1 VIGILL
7 VLLLGKIA
15 IKLIEKERLKMFCPD
30 YKSEFIE
37 GITSCPVYEVKLIDE
52 LPLRLMA
59 RTD

>member
-1 VIGILL
+1 L
-7 VLLLGKIA
+7 K
-15 IKLIEKERLKMFCPD
+15 KERLKMFCPD